1 METLKPVE
9 VSEYY
14 INRVASGLSK
24 YFWDNIFKEIF
35 HILKNNKV
43 INSKDDVINAIKNG
57 RIWYERGAFRTEG
70 SFSNSVATTL
80 ENMGAKYRHK
90 AYYIEISKIPFE
102 YIQALDYVKTN
113 NLLKGSAIS
122 NFLKGYALSKIDL
135 KPFIQSSV
143 EYMFKKLELDIVK
156 SAQDK
161 KIPIIELGITKP
173 DIKVPK
179 AKTKPI
185 EEYWAEYDKKADELR
200 KAIKEADKKEKKNKK
215 GNKPKDDGKGGN
227 IPPTEDKDSG
237 NNPPPLDSNGNPP
250 EDSGNKPPEESDKN
264 QPPLGEDIT
273 PPEPEDKGSDKGTQE
288 EDKSADDLRDEL
300 ADLNKDTYQN
310 APQLDIKI
318 DDIELDAKSK
328 KIAEDYTYNMEFW
341 VRKWEAK
348 NIIKMRQ
355 DVLKMIE
362 EGARV
367 PRIAE
372 YFEKRWKIAKDKA
385 LFLAENESHLAASV
399 IKATEYQMIGCPG
412 YKWGRSSSKEKRE
425 LHKLYYGQFFTWDD
439 KPILDEKLGIRG
451 YPRQIWNCKCH
462 MLIVPPTLDE
472 VINNRTESKG
482 VFKRI
487 KNCFTRNSSWEY
499 KRFDKRK

>member
-1 METLKPVE
+1 MDTLKPVE

-14 INRVASGLSK
+14 INRVASGLSQ

-35 HILKNNKV
+35 HILKINTV
-43 INSKDDVINAIKNG
+43 INSKNDVINAIKSG

-70 SFSNSVATTL
+70 SFSNSVASTL

-90 AYYIEISKIPFE
+90 AYYIEITKIPFE

-200 KAIKEADKKEKKNKK
+200 KAIKEAKKR
-215 GNKPKDDGKGGN
+215 GNS
-227 IPPTEDKDSG
+227 TESLKM
-237 NNPPPLDSNGNPP
+237 
-250 EDSGNKPPEESDKN
+250 
-264 QPPLGEDIT
+264 
-273 PPEPEDKGSDKGTQE
+273 
-288 EDKSADDLRDEL
+288 RL

-412 YKWGRSSSKEKRE
+412 YNWGRSSSKEKRE

-499 KRFDKRK
+499 KRFYKRK

>member
-24 YFWDNIFKEIF
+24 YFWDNIFREIF
-35 HILKNNKV
+35 HILKSNKV
-43 INSKDDVINAIKNG
+43 INSKDDVINAIKNCK
-57 RIWYERGAFRTEG
+57 IWYERGAFRTEG

-161 KIPIIELGITKP
+161 KIPVIELGITKP

-200 KAIKEADKKEKKNKK
+200 KAIKEAEKR
-215 GNKPKDDGKGGN
+215 GNS
-227 IPPTEDKDSG
+227 TDS
-237 NNPPPLDSNGNPP
+237 L
-250 EDSGNKPPEESDKN
+250 KM
-264 QPPLGEDIT
+264 
-273 PPEPEDKGSDKGTQE
+273 
-288 EDKSADDLRDEL
+288 RL

-412 YKWGRSSSKEKRE
+412 YNWGRSSSKEKRE
-425 LHKLYYGQFFTWDD
+425 LHKQYYGQFFTWDD
-439 KPILDEKLGIRG
+439 KPLLDEKLDIRG

-472 VINNRTESKG
+472 VINNRTESKN